1 MAQQLRKYD
10 PGKLTDNVFRMMG
23 DEWFLF
29 TAGPLGDYNT
39 MTAGWGGLGYL
50 WEKGIAIG
58 FVRPQ
63 RHTYRFTERYDHF
76 TFCFFGARH
85 RKALAFC
92 GSHSGRDCD
101 KAAATGLTPR
111 ATRRG
116 NVYFEQARLVLEC
129 KKIYWQDID
138 PAHFLAK
145 ELHKVYPRHDY
156 HRMYVGEIVSCL
168 ARR

>member
-1 MAQQLRKYD
+1 MAQQLRTFD

-23 DEWFLF
+23 DENFLF
-29 TAGPLGDYNT
+29 TAGPLGGYNT

-50 WEKGIAIG
+50 WEKRIAIG

-63 RHTYRFTERYDHF
+63 RHTYGFIERHDHF
-76 TFCFFGARH
+76 TFCFFGAKY
-85 RKALAFC
+85 RKALQFC

-101 KAAATGLTPR
+101 KAAKTGLTPR
-111 ATRRG
+111 ATKLG
-116 NVYFEQARLVLEC
+116 NVYFEQARLVIEC
-129 KKIYWQDID
+129 RKIYWQDID

-145 ELHKVYPRHDY
+145 ELNKVYPQRDY

-168 ARR
+168 KAQ